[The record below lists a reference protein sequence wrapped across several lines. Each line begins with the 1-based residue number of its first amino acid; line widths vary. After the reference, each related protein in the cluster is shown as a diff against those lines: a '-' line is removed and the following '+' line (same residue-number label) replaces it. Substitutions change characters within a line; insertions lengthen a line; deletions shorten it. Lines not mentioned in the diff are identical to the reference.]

1 MEQNKK
7 EQAKELAKTI
17 TEIEGE
23 NKVENMVKSNKIV
36 FDIDKKNYR
45 VRKPNYKEQEEA
57 DTYRRKKY
65 LEYINDDTML
75 FRKQWVDKYKVKGK
89 DINAMETKMK
99 SLQAEIETMLLRLVK
114 IGDAKEIEKM
124 KNKILKIK
132 EEQASINIEKTD
144 LLSYSIEDK
153 LLLEVNSY
161 VTYLVLDKE
170 IEKDKWEKVFKT
182 YAEFMNS
189 EENALINQA
198 FYYINFLIFSQ
209 TM

>member
-1 MEQNKK
+1 MEQIKK

-17 TEIEGE
+17 TDIEGE

-65 LEYINDDTML
+65 LEYINDNTML
-75 FRKQWVDKYKVKGK
+75 FRKQWIDKYKVKGK

>member
-1 MEQNKK
+1 MEQIKK

>member
-1 MEQNKK
+1 MEQIKK

-17 TEIEGE
+17 NDIEGE

-75 FRKQWVDKYKVKGK
+75 FRKQWIDKYKVKGK

-198 FYYINFLIFSQ
+198 FYYINFLIYSQ
-209 TM
+209 TT

>member
-75 FRKQWVDKYKVKGK
+75 FRKQWIDKYKVKGK

>member
-1 MEQNKK
+1 
-7 EQAKELAKTI
+7 
-17 TEIEGE
+17 
-23 NKVENMVKSNKIV
+23 
-36 FDIDKKNYR
+36 
-45 VRKPNYKEQEEA
+45 
-57 DTYRRKKY
+57 
-65 LEYINDDTML
+65 
-75 FRKQWVDKYKVKGK
+75 
-89 DINAMETKMK
+89 
-99 SLQAEIETMLLRLVK
+99 MLLRLVK

>member
-1 MEQNKK
+1 MEQIKK

-17 TEIEGE
+17 TDIEGE

-75 FRKQWVDKYKVKGK
+75 FRKQWIDKYKVKGK

>member
-65 LEYINDDTML
+65 LEYINDNTML
-75 FRKQWVDKYKVKGK
+75 FRKQWIDKYKVKGK